1 MHLLIILLEG
11 LEDWSVEDHQAVQ
24 ESPVES
30 TLEGAK
36 MVDKLSKF
44 TEILVTSTGL
54 ASRFVLSVREQ
65 KESVFKF
72 I

>member
-1 MHLLIILLEG
+1 MHLLIILLGG
-11 LEDWSVEDHQAVQ
+11 LEDWSVEGHQAVQ
-24 ESPVES
+24 ENPVES

-36 MVDKLSKF
+36 MGDKLSKF

-65 KESVFKF
+65 KESVFR
-72 I
+72 